1 MNVNISNEFNNVSRK
16 YQTSLS
22 WVNQDLMLIFA
33 TCCGWLVARFR
44 RGVCVCGWVGGWGGG
59 SYGHHG
65 WLPTYNHEMGHW
77 LCLPEKNTQYYKHNL
92 ITFIVI
98 ILTVVPQNFIK
109 YQFIDLSWYTKTSRN
124 PRYCTI
130 LIAHADAISSWI
142 QKTQWRPFTIQ
153 SRHLH
158 GFTYFILLPF
168 FLARAYSQFHNKIS
182 HNLRHEHVLNN
193 KIGSKVPVA
202 IFSLCRGCLK
212 HEVAGGFLALHV
224 FLASWILT
232 LLLWSR

>member
-77 LCLPEKNTQYYKHNL
+77 LCLPEKSTQYYKHNL

-109 YQFIDLSWYTKTSRN
+109 YQFIDLSWYTKTSATPDTVLFWLLMPMQLVREYKRHN
-124 PRYCTI
+124 EDRLPSSPDIFMASLI
-130 LIAHADAISSWI
+130 LFYYPS
-142 QKTQWRPFTIQ
+142 F
-153 SRHLH
+153 
-158 GFTYFILLPF
+158 
-168 FLARAYSQFHNKIS
+168 
-182 HNLRHEHVLNN
+182 
-193 KIGSKVPVA
+193 
-202 IFSLCRGCLK
+202 
-212 HEVAGGFLALHV
+212 
-224 FLASWILT
+224 
-232 LLLWSR
+232 